1 MAKSFRQE
9 RLNENIKEL
18 LSELI
23 LKEIKDPRIGFVTIT
38 SVKVSADLMTAK
50 VYFSVMGSEAE
61 RQESRKGLISAS
73 RFMRRVVGDQ
83 LKLHHVP
90 EFRFVYDDSLDKAMK
105 IEEVLKEIKNKD
117 TDGPEDGE
125 DN

>member
-1 MAKSFRQE
+1 MAKSFRLE

-38 SVKVSADLMTAK
+38 AVKVAADLMTAK
-50 VYFSVMGSEAE
+50 VYFSVMGSEKD

-73 RFMRRVVGDQ
+73 SFMRRVVGDQ

-90 EFRFVYDDSLDKAMK
+90 DFHFIYDDSLDKAMK
-105 IEEVLKEIKNKD
+105 IEEVLKELKNEE
-117 TDGPEDGE
+117 TAGPEE
-125 DN
+125 DESE

>member
-1 MAKSFRQE
+1 MAKSFRRE

-38 SVKVSADLMTAK
+38 AVKVSADVMTAK
-50 VYFSVMGSEAE
+50 VYFSVMGSEE
-61 RQESRKGLISAS
+61 DRQDSLKGLISAS
-73 RFMRRVVGDQ
+73 GFMRRVVGDQ

-90 EFRFVYDDSLDKAMK
+90 EFYFVYDDSLDKAMK
-105 IEEVLKEIKNKD
+105 IEEVLKELKNNE
-117 TDGPEDGE
+117 TAGPEDGE
-125 DN
+125 SE